1 MEPTTLTATVIATL
15 AFKKFLESS
24 ATELGKKFTTEAIN
38 KMDELRQKIW
48 NKLRGNSDAENALK
62 NVERGIKEDL
72 SDIATYLK
80 AAMNKD
86 KKFASQ
92 VQAIAQEINAGK
104 IQDNSSMTQKIYDQG
119 TGIQNK
125 GEGESTQYIA
135 KEMYFNSKKDNK
147 DT

>member
-24 ATELGKKFTTEAIN
+24 ATELGKKFTIEAIN

-62 NVERGIKEDL
+62 NVEQGIKEDL

-80 AAMNKD
+80 VTMNKD
-86 KKFASQ
+86 KEFASQ
-92 VQAIAQEINAGK
+92 IQRIAQEINAGK
-104 IQDNSSMTQKIYDQG
+104 IENQSNITQNIHDQG
-119 TGIQNK
+119 TGLV
-125 GEGESTQYIA
+125 GESRDNSELYMA
-135 KEMYFNSKKDNK
+135 KEINIYKNNK